1 MKRLFSKKS
10 GFTLVEIVI
19 AFAIFAIMA
28 AMICGILETTINRRT
43 QNKELEDDV
52 KTQAQDLVAMDHAR
66 EYDSTKDEDGKIVL
80 EFKDKDGKK
89 MPMELS
95 YQLKASNGDSDRAG
109 VNYFVGN
116 IEYDGVNGEVE
127 YIPGED
133 PADPDADPSEVGGSS
148 IMTRYDTRITG
159 TKGISSI
166 KLECTVDPSNPKLF
180 TITATI
186 NDSGVDP
193 KVKEHSQITIYFGE
207 NTANSKLAT
216 IKSLNG
222 GNRSVIDKNGIDGLK
237 YVKKVGNNA
246 VNLHSRPGGFSSNP
260 PVTFTVEFEEEIV
273 DLGFGANGADGA
285 YSSTENPN
293 IYGAYSK
300 DKPADD
306 SGDE

>member
-127 YIPGED
+127 YIPGAD

-148 IMTRYDTRITG
+148 IMERFDTRITG

-166 KLECTVDPSNPKLF
+166 KLEFSVDPSNPKLF

-186 NDSGVDP
+186 NDSGVDS
-193 KVKEHSQITIYFGE
+193 KVKENAQVTLFFGE
-207 NTANSKLAT
+207 NSANAKLAT
-216 IKSLNG
+216 IKQVNG
-222 GNRSVIDKNGIDGLK
+222 GTKDINTLK
-237 YVKKVGNNA
+237 YVKKVGNNG
-246 VNLHSRPGGFSSNP
+246 VNLHCKPGGFSANGAI
-260 PVTFTVEFEEEIV
+260 TFTVEFEEEIV
-273 DLGFGANGADGA
+273 DLGFGANGVDNA

>member
-127 YIPGED
+127 YIPGAD

-148 IMTRYDTRITG
+148 VMERFDTRITG

-166 KLECTVDPSNPKLF
+166 KLEVSFNPDTKVY

-186 NDSGVDP
+186 NDSGVDS
-193 KVKEHSQITIYFGE
+193 KVKENAQITLFFGE
-207 NTANSKLAT
+207 NSPNAKLAT
-216 IKSLNG
+216 IKQVNG
-222 GNRSVIDKNGIDGLK
+222 GAKNIETLK
-237 YVKKVGNNA
+237 YVKKVGNNG
-246 VNLHSRPGGFSSNP
+246 VNIHCKPGGFNSQP
-260 PVTFTVEFEEEIV
+260 ITFTVEFEEDIT

>member
-148 IMTRYDTRITG
+148 VMERFDTRITG

-166 KLECTVDPSNPKLF
+166 KLEFSVDPSNPKLF

-186 NDSGVDP
+186 NDSGVDS
-193 KVKEHSQITIYFGE
+193 KVKENAQITLFFGE
-207 NTANSKLAT
+207 NSANAKLAT
-216 IKSLNG
+216 IKQVNG
-222 GNRSVIDKNGIDGLK
+222 GTKDINTLK
-237 YVKKVGNNA
+237 YVKKVGNNG
-246 VNLHSRPGGFSSNP
+246 VNLHCKPGGFSANGAI
-260 PVTFTVEFEEEIV
+260 TFTVEFEEEIV